1 MVTTTN
7 IKFETHDGLIASAD
21 VLCTLATK
29 GFYDGPVHQDYL
41 RNTPLGACYVLKD
54 RGFDAFID
62 DSDVADRAIHV
73 TGQDGNTAVLKWVV
87 SDHGNEEGYE
97 VVKVQRGMW

>member
-1 MVTTTN
+1 MFTTRN

-21 VLCTLATK
+21 VLCILATK

-41 RNTPLGACYVLKD
+41 RNSALAACYVLKD

-62 DSDVADRAIHV
+62 DSDVADRAICV
-73 TGQDGNTAVLKWVV
+73 TGQDGCTATLKWVV
-87 SDHGNEEGYE
+87 SGNEEGYE
-97 VVKVQRGMW
+97 IVKVTKSIY

>member
-1 MVTTTN
+1 MITTTN
-7 IKFETHDGLIASAD
+7 IKFETHDGLVATAD

-29 GFYDGPVHQDYL
+29 GFYNGSVHQDYL
-41 RNTPLGACYVLKD
+41 RHSSLAAVYALKD

-62 DSDVADRAIHV
+62 DSDVADRAIRV
-73 TGQDGNTAVLKWVV
+73 TGQDGRTAVLKWVV

-97 VVKVQRGMW
+97 VVEVHRGMW

>member
-29 GFYDGPVHQDYL
+29 GFYDGPIHQDYL

-62 DSDVADRAIHV
+62 DSDVADRAIRV
-73 TGQDGNTAVLKWVV
+73 TGQDGCTAVLKWVV
-87 SDHGNEEGYE
+87 SNHGNEEGYE
-97 VVKVQRGMW
+97 VVEVQRGMW